1 MSGAPIAKHRTP
13 TPMRAAFS
21 NVDGFPAAIHNG
33 GCGSVYG
40 FGSTLRGGIE
50 KYSPS
55 KR

>member
-1 MSGAPIAKHRTP
+1 MSGAPIAKHSTP

-21 NVDGFPAAIHNG
+21 NVDGLPAAIHSG

-40 FGSTLRGGIE
+40 LGSTLRGGIV
-50 KYSPS
+50 KKSPS